1 MSLGEFNGGDE
12 ATWGKVIIFFIIIG
26 LSFLLIW
33 LFGPE
38 TDVPI
43 NPTEEN

>member
-12 ATWGKVIIFFIIIG
+12 ATWGKVIIFFTIIG
-26 LSFLLIW
+26 LSLLFIW

-38 TDVPI
+38 ADVPI
-43 NPTEEN
+43 NSTEEK